1 MQKNRKKFKRQFD
14 SITGGYAKQR
24 FHHVGDQ
31 GYSKFGFM
39 PTILM
44 EQENGNGG
52 GNAQPPTDPVPPV
65 ATEPNET
72 KPFKSFATETEY
84 KNYISA
90 KTSEAVTS
98 AINKHK
104 GETAQRF
111 ENDIFE
117 TSGIEK
123 NEGEKDYQYLKRT
136 IETLKAAK
144 NTDQEILKNLEQ
156 QKQSYESKISEYENK
171 LSELKN
177 ENLLSKKQNAI
188 NSSLPKNLKDDVLA
202 KTYLESVINEVKGFE
217 HIDSDGSVLLKKGDT
232 FVKDENGNPY
242 TLQNYLNEKVKIIQ
256 IETPLQGT
264 NAGKDQQTAKPVNT
278 LGIVVGT
285 VNNTDELSVA
295 MSAEA
300 IKKGIR
306 PASKEYSEA
315 FYKEA
320 KERGFVK

>member
-1 MQKNRKKFKRQFD
+1 MQKNTK
-14 SITGGYAKQR
+14 TVAQR
-24 FHHVGDQ
+24 FHNVGNQ
-31 GYSKFGFM
+31 GYSRFGFM

-52 GNAQPPTDPVPPV
+52 GNAPPPPETPPV
-65 ATEPNET
+65 DPKET

-90 KTSEAVTS
+90 KTSEAVTA
-98 AINKHK
+98 AINKNT
-104 GETAQRF
+104 GETAQRL

-117 TSGIEK
+117 ATGLEK
-123 NEGEKDYQYLKRT
+123 QEGEKYHQYLKRS
-136 IETLKAAK
+136 IETLKTGK

-156 QKQSYESKISEYENK
+156 QKQSYESKISQYEK
-171 LSELKN
+171 DLQDLRN
-177 ENLLSKKQNAI
+177 ENILSKKQNAI

-202 KTYLESVINEVKGFE
+202 KTYLESVVNEVKGFE
-217 HIDSDGSVLLKKGDT
+217 HIDSDGSILLKKGDT

-264 NAGKDQQTAKPVNT
+264 NAGKDQQAKKSVNT
-278 LGIVVGT
+278 LGIVVGN
-285 VNNTDELSVA
+285 VENIDQLSTK
-295 MSAEA
+295 MREEA
-300 IKKGIR
+300 IKKGTN
-306 PASKEYSEA
+306 PNTKEFASQIFA
-315 FYKEA
+315 EA